1 MVAVD
6 CLGRRR
12 GVDDAAQRRHL
23 LEEEEEEVLFAFN
36 DTMDDI
42 AQGRHLYVHTCMH
55 LCMGRA

>member
-23 LEEEEEEVLFAFN
+23 LEEEVLFAFN

-42 AQGRHLYVHTCMH
+42 AQGCHLYVHTCMH
-55 LCMGRA
+55 LCMGRV